1 MSRAI
6 FHAFLLLSFLLVSSN
21 AFAQRNR
28 DAEPIG
34 VAPDSVGN
42 IHSISGSVHT
52 SSGTPISD
60 AFVTIRDM
68 RTGRIVFSGI
78 TGSDGAFEAAG
89 IDPGSFEVVIRN
101 GIDED
106 RRIVQTDGPTSFI
119 RVTFASSATN
129 QSGGEPVAVADL
141 RAPKKAQDAFAKG
154 REAIMKH
161 DVDKARKELEK
172 ALQIY
177 PDYASA
183 LTLLAVVESTTPELP
198 SALTYAT
205 RATELAPESSLAHT
219 VLASIFNS
227 SGQFSPALK
236 EADKA
241 ISLSPL
247 AWQGHYERAQSLGA
261 VRRYEEAL
269 ISASRADELTQ
280 GKALQPRLLVCRI
293 LSRLGRDE
301 EARTR
306 MNAFIQSAP
315 DQRVRDLAK
324 AEMVN
329 GFTKK

>member
-6 FHAFLLLSFLLVSSN
+6 FHAVLLSFLLVSITTS
-21 AFAQRNR
+21 AQRNR
-28 DAEPIG
+28 DAEVG
-34 VAPDSVGN
+34 VAPDSAGN

-60 AFVTIRDM
+60 AFVMIRDM
-68 RTGRIVFSGI
+68 RTGRVVFSGT
-78 TGSDGAFEAAG
+78 TGSDGGFDASG
-89 IDPGSFEVVIRN
+89 MDPGSFEVVIRN
-101 GIDED
+101 GMDEE
-106 RRIVQTDGPTSFI
+106 RRIVQTDGPTSFV
-119 RVTFASSATN
+119 RVTFASSAN
-129 QSGGEPVAVADL
+129 DQSGGGSVAMADL

-161 DVDKARKELEK
+161 DLDKARKELEK
-172 ALQIY
+172 ALQVY

-183 LTLLAVVESTTPELP
+183 LTLLAVVESTTTQL
-198 SALTYAT
+198 SNALTYAQ
-205 RATELAPESSLAHT
+205 RATDLAPDSAFAHT
-219 VLASIFNS
+219 VLASIFNVT
-227 SGQFSPALK
+227 GQFDPALK
-236 EADKA
+236 EADKG

-293 LSRLGRDE
+293 LSRLGRDQ
-301 EARTR
+301 EARNR

-315 DQRVRDLAK
+315 DSRVRDLAK
-324 AEMVN
+324 TEMVN
-329 GFTKK
+329 GFVKK